1 MKRLDGALVLLAAM
15 LAAAVVAWA
24 AAEMAVQVK
33 VGQLRERPSFLS
45 PVLAEAPY
53 GQALTVLESQ
63 GDWRRVTCAAGE
75 GWMHHTAI
83 AVPESALLARA
94 QQQASGASTGELALA
109 GKGFSKSV
117 EDKFREQRGNLDYSW
132 LDRMEAIAV
141 APQQLQAFVTE
152 GGLSLPG
159 RDG

>member
-1 MKRLDGALVLLAAM
+1 MKRIVVALIAMVGVAAM
-15 LAAAVVAWA
+15 AVATT
-24 AAEMAVQVK
+24 EMAVQVK
-33 VGQLRERPSFLS
+33 VGQLREKPSFLS
-45 PVLAEAPY
+45 LVLAEAPY
-53 GQALTVLESQ
+53 GQAVTVLESQ
-63 GDWRRVTCAAGE
+63 GDWRRVACAAGQ
-75 GWMHHTAI
+75 GWMHKTAI
-83 AVPESALLARA
+83 AAPESALLARA
-94 QQQASGASTGELALA
+94 QQQATGASTGELALA

-159 RDG
+159 RDS